1 MQNHYQLF
9 RDLVSQRME
18 SIIKTHQ
25 MHKDPALS
33 ATWLNIAASGIP
45 DGMYVGSQSI
55 NFVIGYYLKGTP
67 YYHDER
73 MLEYAYESLC
83 MYEKFLHED
92 GSADLAVTNFHDPAQ
107 TGFHAQALLPPALL
121 IEKYT
126 EHTPLEDKLF
136 DKYLEIMKRMGDA
149 MATLG
154 FHTPNHRW
162 VVSSGLASVYH
173 FIKDPKYQETIDKFL
188 MEGIDCDEYGEFTER
203 STGVYNAICDFSF
216 FVWAELSGDDSY
228 YCPVR
233 RNLNLMYHFTEPD
246 NSLNTLNS
254 TRWDLGG
261 AYSIAKYYPYYM
273 LLALR
278 DENPEFAYMA
288 DTYYDEFIKKYGQHI
303 FHLMLYAALH
313 PEEEEKFERIP
324 TQAPNTN
331 QTIFLPNS
339 RIARVYKPD
348 LKATIT
354 ALCTRHPIFCQLN
367 SGSSSVKF
375 RYAGSFFGDPHSPFR
390 AKQIEEIEDGYRLIG
405 DEKAGYRSTLAEKP
419 ETSNWRKMD
428 HSKRDTINIQHLHR
442 EVDIHVLDDGIR
454 FDFRANGC
462 DCVPTKF
469 EIVLPIGGK
478 LVTDSITMVPKAGAY
493 AYLNGKAKYFINAT
507 QYFEIEGGFIKHIY
521 GDGMRG
527 TFPSDAKNF
536 TLALTDFT
544 PQESSVTIRMKH
556 LFDEIPNT

>member
-1 MQNHYQLF
+1 
-9 RDLVSQRME
+9 
-18 SIIKTHQ
+18 
-25 MHKDPALS
+25 
-33 ATWLNIAASGIP
+33 
-45 DGMYVGSQSI
+45 
-55 NFVIGYYLKGTP
+55 
-67 YYHDER
+67 
-73 MLEYAYESLC
+73 
-83 MYEKFLHED
+83 
-92 GSADLAVTNFHDPAQ
+92 
-107 TGFHAQALLPPALL
+107 
-121 IEKYT
+121 
-126 EHTPLEDKLF
+126 
-136 DKYLEIMKRMGDA
+136 
-149 MATLG
+149 
-154 FHTPNHRW
+154 
-162 VVSSGLASVYH
+162 
-173 FIKDPKYQETIDKFL
+173 
-188 MEGIDCDEYGEFTER
+188 
-203 STGVYNAICDFSF
+203 
-216 FVWAELSGDDSY
+216 
-228 YCPVR
+228 
-233 RNLNLMYHFTEPD
+233 
-246 NSLNTLNS
+246 
-254 TRWDLGG
+254 
-261 AYSIAKYYPYYM
+261 
-273 LLALR
+273 
-278 DENPEFAYMA
+278 
-288 DTYYDEFIKKYGQHI
+288 
-303 FHLMLYAALH
+303 
-313 PEEEEKFERIP
+313 
-324 TQAPNTN
+324 
-331 QTIFLPNS
+331 LPNS

-354 ALCTRHPIFCQLN
+354 ALCTRHPVFCQLN
-367 SGSSSVKF
+367 YGSSIVQF

-469 EIVLPIGGK
+469 EIVLPVGGK

>member
-1 MQNHYQLF
+1 
-9 RDLVSQRME
+9 ME
-18 SIIKTHQ
+18 DIIKTHK
-25 MHKDPALS
+25 MYKMPDLS
-33 ATWLNIAASGIP
+33 STWMITAANGVP
-45 DGMYVGSQSI
+45 DGMYPGNASI
-55 NFVIGYYLKGTP
+55 NFVTGYYMKNMP

-73 MLEYAYESLC
+73 LLEYAYESLC

-107 TGFHAQALLPPALL
+107 TGFHAQGILVPAIL

-136 DKYLEIMKRMGDA
+136 AKYLELMKRMGDA

-162 VVSSGLASVYH
+162 VICSGLSVVYH
-173 FIKDPKYQETIDKFL
+173 FIKDPKYKETIDKLL
-188 MEGIDCDEYGEFTER
+188 MEGIDCDECGKFTER
-203 STGVYNAICDFSF
+203 STGVYNVICDFSF
-216 FVWAELSGDDSY
+216 LLWAEFSGDDSY

-233 RNLNLMYHFTEPD
+233 RNLNLMFHFTEPD
-246 NSLNTLNS
+246 GTINTLNS
-254 TRWDLGG
+254 TRWDMGG

-288 DTYYDEFIKKYGQHI
+288 DTYYDEYIKKYGQHFYYFI
-303 FHLMLYAALH
+303 IYSLLH
-313 PEEEEKFERIP
+313 PEEEAKFEKIP
-324 TQAPNTN
+324 LKAPEKN

-339 RIARVYKPD
+339 RIARVYKPE
-348 LKATIT
+348 LKASIT
-354 ALCTRHPIFCQLN
+354 ALCTRHPVFCQLN
-367 SGSSSVKF
+367 YGSSIVQF

-390 AKQIEEIEDGYRLIG
+390 ARQIEEIEDGFRLIG

-419 ETSNWRKMD
+419 ETSDWRKMD
-428 HSKRDTINIQHLHR
+428 HSKRDTINIQKLHR
-442 EVDIHVLDDGIR
+442 EVDIHILEDGIR

-462 DCVPTKF
+462 DAVPTKF
-469 EIVLPIGGK
+469 EIILPIGGN
-478 LVTDSITMVPKAGAY
+478 LMTESITMVPKASDY
-493 AYLNGKAKYFINAT
+493 AYLNGNAKYFINAT
-507 QYFEIEGGFIKHIY
+507 QYFEIEGGFMKHTY

-536 TLALTDFT
+536 TLAVTEFT

-556 LFDEIPNT
+556 LFDEIK